1 MKESPNTA
9 ADFIACA
16 AILVSVISGS
26 LNFHL
31 WSEVNRY
38 QDISQKQA
46 EQIKTM
52 ERTLLMTR

>member
-1 MKESPNTA
+1 MKDPNTA
-9 ADFIACA
+9 ADFIACI
-16 AILVSVISGS
+16 AILIAVISGS

-31 WSEVNRY
+31 WSETSRLLDTN
-38 QDISQKQA
+38 QKQA